1 MPELWPV
8 KIAFGDVD
16 AGFQSRKFVSGP
28 PVDGEYMVMRRKE
41 ALIENDYDNFIF

>member
-16 AGFQSRKFVSGP
+16 VVFHSRKFVSGP
-28 PVDGEYMVMRRKE
+28 PVDGEYGDEEGKRGF
-41 ALIENDYDNFIF
+41 N